1 MVTTV
6 SLQQPFEFYWWVV
19 LLAIAMVAGV
29 VAIVLYVIKKLFK
42 IEFFHKKKNPAL
54 RIPPAKKLF
63 EIKNDYTAQMERL
76 AATYANKQ
84 MDKRAAYQKLSLLI
98 RGFVHDATG
107 LNVENFTK
115 SEIKAFGIK
124 QLDRLMEEYY
134 IPEFAE
140 DERSMDKDFLSSCNK
155 ALGVV
160 RAWS

>member
-6 SLQQPFEFYWWVV
+6 SLQAPFEFYLWVV
-19 LLAIAMVAGV
+19 LIAIAMLAG
-29 VAIVLYVIKKLFK
+29 AIVTALYVAKKLFK
-42 IEFFHKKKNPAL
+42 IEGFFKKKNPAL
-54 RIPPAKKLF
+54 HIPPAKKLF

-76 AATYANKQ
+76 AATYANSQ
-84 MDKRAAYQKLSLLI
+84 IDKRAAYQKLSLLI

-115 SEIKAFGIK
+115 SEIKAFGIR

-134 IPEFAE
+134 VPEFAE
-140 DERSMDKDFLSSCNK
+140 DERARDKDFMSSCNK

>member
-6 SLQQPFEFYWWVV
+6 SLQPPFEFYWWVV
-19 LLAIAMVAGV
+19 LIALLIVAAV
-29 VAIVLYVIKKLFK
+29 VAITLYVIKKLFK
-42 IEFFHKKKNPAL
+42 IDGFFKKKNPA
-54 RIPPAKKLF
+54 IQVPPPRKLY

-76 AATYANKQ
+76 AATYGNKQ
-84 MDKRAAYQKLSLLI
+84 IDKRAAYQRLSLLI

-107 LNVENFTK
+107 LNVENLTRN
-115 SEIKAFGIK
+115 EIRAYGIR

-140 DERSMDKDFLSSCNK
+140 DERARDKDFMSSCNK

>member
-1 MVTTV
+1 M
-6 SLQQPFEFYWWVV
+6 
-19 LLAIAMVAGV
+19 AIA
-29 VAIVLYVIKKLFK
+29 LYVAKKLFK
-42 IEFFHKKKNPAL
+42 IEGIFKKKNSAIQ
-54 RIPPAKKLF
+54 IPPPKKLF
-63 EIKNDYTAQMERL
+63 EIKNDYTVKMESL

-84 MDKRAAYQKLSLLI
+84 IDKRAAYQRLSLLI

-115 SEIKAFGIK
+115 SEIRAFGIR

-140 DERSMDKDFLSSCNK
+140 DERARDKDFMSSCNK